1 MKLTILHTNDLHAR
15 YEDWI
20 RCAAFIKRRR
30 AELGPDSC
38 LVLDSGDHFDL
49 SVEECRLS
57 RGRLNVDLLADAG
70 VDAFT
75 PGNNEFYRASRETL
89 ASLSLESPFPWLL
102 STVEERD
109 GRPFAGF
116 RRGVI
121 VDKGVKV
128 GILGALDPMDDA
140 AGRLHGLAT
149 LDRTKALVAAAD
161 ELRGRGAA
169 IVVLLSHCGLSDD
182 REISLKTDG
191 AIDVIVGGHSHT
203 EVHGFI
209 VEHRT
214 IIVQA
219 GSLGRYVGELELE
232 IDEDSARRAAAGH
245 GAAGQGAAGQG
256 AAGLG
261 AAGHGAAGHGAVIV
275 GRRAILHASADMG
288 EPDATQGGI
297 LASHRAAAQR
307 VLDEVVGELDRD
319 LPQGDL
325 VRLSARLLK
334 VHLAAE
340 IGMSFGPAASEG
352 LAKGPV
358 RIGDLYRV
366 SQSFL
371 TPAALELQGRQILG
385 ILREREDAAITD
397 ARGYGIGF
405 RPQGQRFGRIELA
418 GVEAGA
424 AGADA
429 TVNGEPLDPER
440 WYRVGTLT
448 HLMDREGGGY
458 PSLDGSRKPE
468 FVRFYLLRDLLV
480 DSFRSGEARRLLG
493 EEPA

>member
-15 YEDWI
+15 YEDWL

-30 AELGPDSC
+30 AELGPASC

-121 VDKGVKV
+121 ADKGVKV

-182 REISLKTDG
+182 REIALKTDG

-203 EVHGFI
+203 EIHGFI

-214 IIVQA
+214 VIVQA
-219 GSLGRYVGELELE
+219 GGLGRYVGELELE
-232 IDEDSARRAAAGH
+232 IDEAAACD
-245 GAAGQGAAGQG
+245 AAGK
-256 AAGLG
+256 G
-261 AAGHGAAGHGAVIV
+261 AAGHGAVGNGAVIV
-275 GRRAILHASADMG
+275 GRRAVLHASADLG
-288 EPDATQGGI
+288 EPDATQARI

-424 AGADA
+424 MQAG
-429 TVNGEPLDPER
+429 GPPRCEPLDPDR

-480 DSFRSGEARRLLG
+480 DSFRSGEASRSLAGDQGAAVR
-493 EEPA
+493 

>member
-15 YEDWI
+15 YEDWL

-30 AELGPDSC
+30 AELGPSSC
-38 LVLDSGDHFDL
+38 LVLDAGDHFDL

-89 ASLSLESPFPWLL
+89 SSLSLESPFPWLL
-102 STVEERD
+102 STVEEKD

-128 GILGALDPMDDA
+128 GLLGALDPMDDA

-149 LDRTKALVAAAD
+149 LDRAKALSAAAA
-161 ELRGRGAA
+161 ELRRRGAA
-169 IVVLLSHCGLSDD
+169 IVILLSHCGLSDD
-182 REISLKTDG
+182 REIALKTDG

-203 EVHGFI
+203 EIHGFL

-214 IIVQA
+214 VIVQA
-219 GSLGRYVGELELE
+219 GGLGRYVGELELE
-232 IDEDSARRAAAGH
+232 IDEAAA
-245 GAAGQGAAGQG
+245 ARQGAAGNG
-256 AAGLG
+256 AAE
-261 AAGHGAAGHGAVIV
+261 GAVIV
-275 GRRAILHASADMG
+275 GRRAILHASA
-288 EPDATQGGI
+288 EQVETDAAQEGI
-297 LASHRAAAQR
+297 LRTHRAAAQR
-307 VLDEVVGELDRD
+307 VLDEVVGGLDRD
-319 LPQGDL
+319 LPQAGL

-334 VHLAAE
+334 THLTAE

-371 TPAALELQGRQILG
+371 TPATLELQGRQILG
-385 ILREREDAAITD
+385 LLREREEAAITEV
-397 ARGYGIGF
+397 RGYGIGF
-405 RPQGQRFGRIELA
+405 RPQGQPFGRIEFD
-418 GVEAGA
+418 GVEAGP

-429 TVNGEPLDPER
+429 TINGEPLEPER

-458 PSLDGSRKPE
+458 PSLDGSRNAE
-468 FVRFYLLRDLLV
+468 FLRFYLLRDLFV
-480 DSFRSGEARRLLG
+480 DSFRKGVVQELLAK
-493 EEPA
+493 EPA

>member
-15 YEDWI
+15 YEDWL

-30 AELGPDSC
+30 AELGPSSC
-38 LVLDSGDHFDL
+38 LVLDAGDHFDL
-49 SVEECRLS
+49 SVDECRLS

-89 ASLSLESPFPWLL
+89 SALSLESPFPWLL
-102 STVEERD
+102 STVEEKD

-149 LDRTKALVAAAD
+149 LDRAGALSSAAA
-161 ELRGRGAA
+161 ELRARGAA
-169 IVVLLSHCGLSDD
+169 IVILLSHCGLSDD
-182 REISLKTDG
+182 REIALKTDG

-203 EVHGFI
+203 EIHGFL

-214 IIVQA
+214 VIVQA
-219 GSLGRYVGELELE
+219 GSLGHYVGELELE
-232 IDEDSARRAAAGH
+232 IDEDAAARRSAALASAMGDDAAGH
-245 GAAGQGAAGQG
+245 GAAEGAAE
-256 AAGLG
+256 
-261 AAGHGAAGHGAVIV
+261 GAVIV
-275 GRRAILHASADMG
+275 GRRAILHASADQAG
-288 EPDATQGGI
+288 PDAAQEGI
-297 LASHRAAAQR
+297 LRTHRAAAQR
-307 VLDEVVGELDRD
+307 VLDEVVGGLDRD
-319 LPQGDL
+319 LPQPGL
-325 VRLSARLLK
+325 VRLSACLLK
-334 VHLAAE
+334 AHLGAE

-358 RIGDLYRV
+358 RIGDLCRV

-371 TPAALELQGRQILG
+371 TPATLELQGRQILG
-385 ILREREDAAITD
+385 LLREREEAAITEL
-397 ARGYGIGF
+397 RGYGIGF
-405 RPQGQRFGRIELA
+405 RPQGQPFGRIEFD
-418 GVEAGA
+418 GVEAGPG
-424 AGADA
+424 GADA
-429 TVNGEPLDPER
+429 RVNGEALDPER

-458 PSLDGSRKPE
+458 PSLDGSRNAQ

-480 DSFRSGEARRLLG
+480 DSFRKGVVQDLLAK
-493 EEPA
+493 EPA